1 MTRHVGGAS
10 AGRPQRKLFVQQLHN
25 SLAETLG
32 RRLLKESFMF
42 TEFEPKIC
50 FIPLC
55 QRMISPASYSVGV
68 NGDVHD
74 IIKDVTGSIWAIP
87 RVLVDHKI
95 LQGSCF
101 TCPCF
106 HQCYL
111 RRLLCNT
118 MTRSIT
124 LLP

>member
-87 RVLVDHKI
+87 IRAKVLAYSAKADSSTLAAGEC
-95 LQGSCF
+95 LQS
-101 TCPCF
+101 
-106 HQCYL
+106 Q
-111 RRLLCNT
+111 R
-118 MTRSIT
+118 
-124 LLP
+124 